1 MKKKILTII
10 STVMVFVPWTIL
22 LLRTNEWALESP
34 TAEIMITSY
43 AIFMIISGLFTLFSY
58 TKGKAQNNLMK
69 ISLVVNSLYAVVG
82 VAIIGMMVIPNG
94 SVAKF

>member
-43 AIFMIISGLFTLFSY
+43 AIFMIISGLFTIFSY

-82 VAIIGMMVIPNG
+82 VVIIGMMVIPNML
-94 SVAKF
+94 

>member
-1 MKKKILTII
+1 
-10 STVMVFVPWTIL
+10 MVFVPWTIL

-82 VAIIGMMVIPNG
+82 VAIIGMMVIPNML
-94 SVAKF
+94 

>member
-58 TKGKAQNNLMK
+58 TKGKAQNNLMN

-82 VAIIGMMVIPNG
+82 VAIIGMMVIPNML
-94 SVAKF
+94 

>member
-10 STVMVFVPWTIL
+10 SAVMVFVPWTIL

-82 VAIIGMMVIPNG
+82 VAIIGMMVIPNML
-94 SVAKF
+94 

>member
-69 ISLVVNSLYAVVG
+69 ISLVVNRLYAVVG
-82 VAIIGMMVIPNG
+82 VAIIGMMVIPNML
-94 SVAKF
+94 

>member
-34 TAEIMITSY
+34 TTEIMITSY

-69 ISLVVNSLYAVVG
+69 IFLVVNSLYAVVG
-82 VAIIGMMVIPNG
+82 VAIIGMMVIPNML
-94 SVAKF
+94 

>member
-22 LLRTNEWALESP
+22 LLRTNERALESP

-82 VAIIGMMVIPNG
+82 VAIIGMMVIPNML
-94 SVAKF
+94 

>member
-43 AIFMIISGLFTLFSY
+43 TIFMIISGLFTLFSY

-82 VAIIGMMVIPNG
+82 VAIIGMMVIPNIL
-94 SVAKF
+94 

>member
-10 STVMVFVPWTIL
+10 STVTVFVPWTIL

-82 VAIIGMMVIPNG
+82 VAIIGMMVIPNML
-94 SVAKF
+94 

>member
-43 AIFMIISGLFTLFSY
+43 TIFMIISGLFTLFSY

-82 VAIIGMMVIPNG
+82 VAIIGMMVIPNML
-94 SVAKF
+94 

>member
-1 MKKKILTII
+1 MKKKTLTII

-82 VAIIGMMVIPNG
+82 VAIIGMMVIPNML
-94 SVAKF
+94 

>member
-82 VAIIGMMVIPNG
+82 VAIIGMMVIPNML
-94 SVAKF
+94 

>member
-10 STVMVFVPWTIL
+10 SIVMVFVPWTIL

-82 VAIIGMMVIPNG
+82 VAIIGMMVIPNML
-94 SVAKF
+94 

>member
-82 VAIIGMMVIPNG
+82 VAIIGMMVIPNIL
-94 SVAKF
+94 